1 MKLNHNIV
9 SEFPVLRHGLVF
21 LDSGASTQKPRCVID
36 AVSDLY
42 QHHYANV
49 HRGVYRLSEEATAIY
64 EGARDKVKD
73 FIAAPNREDII
84 FTKGTTEAINLIAS
98 SFGRLQINAG
108 DEILLSQMEHH
119 SNIVPWQ
126 ILCQQTGAVLKV
138 IDITKYGELDL
149 SSYKKL
155 LSDKTKLVAI
165 THASNVLGTI
175 NPVKEIIDL
184 AHQKNA
190 AVLLDGAQAVSRL
203 AVNVQELD
211 CDFYAFSSHKLYGPT
226 GVGVLYAKKIWL
238 EQMPP
243 YQGGGD
249 MISQVSFEKTEYNV
263 PPYKFEAGTPNIAG
277 VAGLA
282 VAIDFI
288 QQLGLDN
295 ILSHELELTD
305 YAMKALQQIP
315 GLRIYGHAAKK
326 IGVMSF
332 TLADIHPHDLGTILD
347 NEGIA
352 IRAGHHCAMPLMD
365 HYQVPAMAR
374 ISLGVYNK
382 REDID
387 KAVAAL
393 HKARKLF
400 GVN

>member
-1 MKLNHNIV
+1 MTLNHNLV
-9 SEFPVLRHGLVF
+9 SQFSVLQDGLVF

-84 FTKGTTEAINLIAS
+84 FTKGTTEAINLLAS
-98 SFGRLQINAG
+98 SFGRLQIQGG

-126 ILCQQTGAVLKV
+126 MLCQQTGAVLKV
-138 IDITKYGELDL
+138 IDITKKGELDL
-149 SSYKKL
+149 SSYKNL
-155 LSDKTKLVAI
+155 LSDKTRLVAI
-165 THASNVLGTI
+165 THVSNVLGTI
-175 NPVKEIIDL
+175 NPIREIIDL
-184 AHQKNA
+184 AHKKNA

-203 AVNVQELD
+203 PVNVQELD

-238 EQMPP
+238 EKMPP

-282 VAIDFI
+282 AAIDFI
-288 QQLGLDN
+288 QQLGLSN

-305 YAMKALQQIP
+305 YAMKALKQIP
-315 GLRIYGHAAKK
+315 DLTIYGHAEKK
-326 IGVMSF
+326 VGVIAF
-332 TLADIHPHDLGTILD
+332 TLSDIHPHDLGTILD

-365 HYQVPAMAR
+365 YYQVPAMAR